1 MIKKIDKLKKL
12 LEEETSKKPWQD
24 LVTPWEEATPWEELA
39 KSRIQ
44 RYTRLGLLFL
54 GARHREGI
62 SQKELAS
69 RCGISQENL
78 SKMENGKRPIGKQ
91 TAKKLAKALRISS
104 RLLLL

>member
-44 RYTRLGLLFL
+44 RYTKAGLALLRGTPSRRDFS
-54 GARHREGI
+54 EGI
-62 SQKELAS
+62 
-69 RCGISQENL
+69 G
-78 SKMENGKRPIGKQ
+78 
-91 TAKKLAKALRISS
+91 
-104 RLLLL
+104 